1 MTEKSCI
8 GDDALVCPASP
19 ADNERSA
26 AWYAVLSLSVGVF
39 ALVTAEFLPAS
50 LLTPIA
56 ADLGISDGAAGQAVT
71 ATALVAAVAGPA
83 VVLGTGKID
92 RRNVI
97 WGLSVLLVIS
107 NLLAAIASNIWE
119 LIAARVVLGVALGGV
134 WSLAAAMVLRL
145 VPARF
150 LSRAMML
157 IFTGVS
163 AATVCAPAL
172 GSYLGAIWGWR
183 ATFLAAAGIG
193 ILGLLSQ
200 LLSLPRLQPEAGTGF
215 GTFGILLRRPGI
227 RIGLITVMLAISG
240 HFAGFTY
247 VRPFLEQVPRFDV
260 RTISLVLLAFGIGG
274 FFGNIAG
281 GMVAGR
287 SARLAVALSA
297 LLLAS
302 MAFCLLADGQSY
314 AVAFIATAG
323 WGFAFGAFPVA
334 IQTWNAL
341 AAPEHAE
348 TAGALLL
355 TTFQIAIALGAVAGG
370 LLVDSFGAPGAISY
384 SALAVLAGGL
394 AILLFG
400 RGHGQPA
407 A

>member
-8 GDDALVCPASP
+8 GDDALACPASRT
-19 ADNERSA
+19 DDERSA

-56 ADLGISDGAAGQAVT
+56 GDLGISDGAAGQAVT

-83 VVLGTGKID
+83 VVLGTGRID
-92 RRNVI
+92 RRKVV
-97 WGLSVLLVIS
+97 WGLTLLLVLS
-107 NLLAAIASNIWE
+107 NLLAAVSSNIWE

-134 WSLAAAMVLRL
+134 WSLAAALVLRL
-145 VPARF
+145 VPARL

-172 GSYLGAIWGWR
+172 GSYLGALWGWR
-183 ATFLAAAGIG
+183 TTFLAAAGIG
-193 ILGLLSQ
+193 VLALLSQ
-200 LLSLPRLQPEAGTGF
+200 LLSLPRLQPEVGTGF
-215 GTFGILLRRPGI
+215 GTFGVLLRRPGI
-227 RIGLITVMLAISG
+227 RIGLITVMFAISG

-281 GMVAGR
+281 GFIAGR

-297 LLLAS
+297 LLLAA
-302 MAFCLLADGQSY
+302 MAFSLLLDGRSET
-314 AVAFIATAG
+314 VAFIATAG

-341 AAPEHAE
+341 TAPEHAE

-370 LLVDSFGAPGAISY
+370 VLVNNFGAQGAITY
-384 SALAVLAGGL
+384 SGVAVLAGGL
-394 AILLFG
+394 AMLLFG
-400 RGHGQPA
+400 RGHRQRTA
-407 A
+407 